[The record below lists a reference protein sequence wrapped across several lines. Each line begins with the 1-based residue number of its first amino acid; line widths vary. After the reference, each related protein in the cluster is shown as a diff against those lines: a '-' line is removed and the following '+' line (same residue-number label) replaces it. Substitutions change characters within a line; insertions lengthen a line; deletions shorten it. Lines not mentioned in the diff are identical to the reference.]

1 MVQPITRAMRV
12 QDILTLLPHAA
23 PLLAEYGLH
32 CVGCAGSEFETL
44 EEGYLSHGFTED
56 KLDDLVTDLNS
67 LFLRQPERPKTI
79 DVTEAAAKA
88 LAAILEAEHQQDQIL
103 VVGLDDPTSLDELRR
118 AGTGGFCLEVLPDVA
133 DDHVLFGH
141 ASVPALKLAAS
152 PLTLS
157 RIGGATIDHREGR
170 FKLDLPAG
178 QAGLP
183 GTAKKGCACK
193 GGGECGCSTSSA
205 AARDGCC

>member
-32 CVGCAGSEFETL
+32 CVGCAGSTFETL
-44 EEGYLSHGFTED
+44 EEGYATHGFTED
-56 KLDDLVTDLNS
+56 RLDDLVTDLNL
-67 LFLRQPERPKTI
+67 LFERQPERPKTI

-103 VVGLDDPTSLDELRR
+103 VVGLDT
-118 AGTGGFCLEVLPDVA
+118 TGGFCLEVLPDVA

-152 PLTLS
+152 PLTLL

-170 FKLDLPAG
+170 FKLDLPG
-178 QAGLP
+178 
-183 GTAKKGCACK
+183 GTKKGCACK
-193 GGGECGCSTSSA
+193 GGGECGCVAPSTA
-205 AARDGCC
+205 GRDGCC